1 MPGIDWLAGCVP
13 VAGAL
18 DACPQLML
26 HKMLPIRMELKIAIR
41 LRIGSPPTISV
52 DINPAGKR
60 MFLQDFRWL
69 PAITEV
75 IGWSQV
81 ARKHCAD
88 WQQCLVSGTPNSLTI
103 ASITFLFFAG
113 ALGGALN
120 SVAGGGSFI
129 AFPALLFT
137 GVPPIPANA
146 TNTIALW
153 TAAAASGGAYRNR
166 LDVPRRVM
174 IPLLAASLA
183 GGLIGAIL
191 LLKTPPQTFMR
202 VLPWLTLGA
211 TLLFAFGKKLA
222 GGRKSVIEHEASSGA
237 LAGTTLFQLCVAVYG
252 GYFGGGM
259 GIVMLAM
266 LAVLG
271 MTDIHAMNALK
282 SVLGFVING
291 VAVVTFIVARAVYWK
306 HGIVMIAGGIVGGYV
321 GAHYAQKLPQSWIR
335 IFVVLVGAGMTVY
348 FFWKSY

>member
-1 MPGIDWLAGCVP
+1 LT
-13 VAGAL
+13 L
-18 DACPQLML
+18 
-26 HKMLPIRMELKIAIR
+26 EFAI
-41 LRIGSPPTISV
+41 
-52 DINPAGKR
+52 
-60 MFLQDFRWL
+60 
-69 PAITEV
+69 
-75 IGWSQV
+75 
-81 ARKHCAD
+81 
-88 WQQCLVSGTPNSLTI
+88 
-103 ASITFLFFAG
+103 FLFLAG

-153 TAAAASGGAYRNR
+153 TAAAASGGAYRKQ

-174 IPLLAASLA
+174 IPLLAASLV
-183 GGLIGAIL
+183 GGLIGALL
-191 LLKTPPQTFMR
+191 LLKTPAQTFMR

-222 GGRKSVIEHEASSGA
+222 GGCQSVLEHEHEASTAA
-237 LAGTTLFQLCVAVYG
+237 LVVTTLFQLCVAVYG

-266 LAVLG
+266 LAALG

-291 VAVVTFIVARAVYWK
+291 VAVVTFVLARAVYWK
-306 HGIVMIAGGIVGGYV
+306 HGIIMIVGGIIGGYL
-321 GAHYAQKLPQSWIR
+321 GAHYALKLPQKWIR
-335 IFVVLVGAGMTVY
+335 IFVVLVGAGMTAY

>member
-1 MPGIDWLAGCVP
+1 LTLETILFLFLAGV
-13 VAGAL
+13 
-18 DACPQLML
+18 
-26 HKMLPIRMELKIAIR
+26 
-41 LRIGSPPTISV
+41 
-52 DINPAGKR
+52 
-60 MFLQDFRWL
+60 
-69 PAITEV
+69 
-75 IGWSQV
+75 
-81 ARKHCAD
+81 
-88 WQQCLVSGTPNSLTI
+88 
-103 ASITFLFFAG
+103 
-113 ALGGALN
+113 LGGALN

-153 TAAAASGGAYRNR
+153 TAAAASGGAYRKQ

-174 IPLLAASLA
+174 IPLLAASLI
-183 GGLIGAIL
+183 GGLIGALL
-191 LLKTPPQTFMR
+191 LLKTPAQTFMR

-222 GGRKSVIEHEASSGA
+222 GGRQSVLEHDHETSTAA

-271 MTDIHAMNALK
+271 MTNIHAMNALK

-291 VAVVTFIVARAVYWK
+291 IAVVTFIVARAVYWK
-306 HGIVMIAGGIVGGYV
+306 HGIVMIIGGIVGGYL
-321 GAHYAQKLPQSWIR
+321 GAHYALKISPVWIR
-335 IFVVLVGAGMTVY
+335 MFVVLVGAGMTVY

>member
-1 MPGIDWLAGCVP
+1 V
-13 VAGAL
+13 
-18 DACPQLML
+18 
-26 HKMLPIRMELKIAIR
+26 
-41 LRIGSPPTISV
+41 
-52 DINPAGKR
+52 
-60 MFLQDFRWL
+60 
-69 PAITEV
+69 
-75 IGWSQV
+75 
-81 ARKHCAD
+81 
-88 WQQCLVSGTPNSLTI
+88 
-103 ASITFLFFAG
+103 AG

-153 TAAAASGGAYRNR
+153 TGATASGGAYRKR
-166 LDVPRRVM
+166 LDVPRRVFV
-174 IPLLAASLA
+174 PLLAASLT
-183 GGLIGAIL
+183 GGLAGAFL
-191 LLKTPPQTFMR
+191 LLKTPAHTFMR

-211 TLLFAFGKKLA
+211 TLLFAFGRKLA
-222 GGRKSVIEHEASSGA
+222 AGRKSVIEHETTGPA
-237 LAGTTLFQLCVAVYG
+237 LVTATLFQLGVGVYG

-266 LAVLG
+266 LAALG

-282 SVLGFVING
+282 SVMGSVING

-306 HGIVMIAGGIVGGYV
+306 PGIVMILGAIVGGYL
-321 GAHYAQKLPQSWIR
+321 GAHYAQRLPQAWIR
-335 IFVVLVGAGMTVY
+335 WFVVLVGAGMTAY

>member
-1 MPGIDWLAGCVP
+1 
-13 VAGAL
+13 
-18 DACPQLML
+18 
-26 HKMLPIRMELKIAIR
+26 
-41 LRIGSPPTISV
+41 
-52 DINPAGKR
+52 
-60 MFLQDFRWL
+60 
-69 PAITEV
+69 
-75 IGWSQV
+75 
-81 ARKHCAD
+81 
-88 WQQCLVSGTPNSLTI
+88 LTI
-103 ASITFLFFAG
+103 ESILFLFFAG

-137 GVPPIPANA
+137 GVLPIPANA

-153 TAAAASGGAYRNR
+153 TAAAASGGAYRKR

-174 IPLLAASLA
+174 IPLLAVSLL
-183 GGLIGAIL
+183 GGLLGALL
-191 LLKTPPQTFMR
+191 LLKTPAQTFMR

-222 GGRKSVIEHEASSGA
+222 GSRQSVIEQDHEASTAA
-237 LAGTTLFQLCVAVYG
+237 LAGTTLFQLCVAIYG

-291 VAVVTFIVARAVYWK
+291 VAVITFIVAGAVYWK

-321 GAHYAQKLPQSWIR
+321 GAHYALKMPQSWIR
-335 IFVVLVGAGMTVY
+335 TFVVLVGAAMTVY

>member
-1 MPGIDWLAGCVP
+1 MT
-13 VAGAL
+13 
-18 DACPQLML
+18 PQ
-26 HKMLPIRMELKIAIR
+26 
-41 LRIGSPPTISV
+41 T
-52 DINPAGKR
+52 
-60 MFLQDFRWL
+60 
-69 PAITEV
+69 V
-75 IGWSQV
+75 I
-81 ARKHCAD
+81 
-88 WQQCLVSGTPNSLTI
+88 
-103 ASITFLFFAG
+103 FLFCAG

-129 AFPALLFT
+129 AFPALLWT

-153 TAAAASGGAYRNR
+153 TGAAASGGAYRKR

-174 IPLLAASLA
+174 IPLLTASLM
-183 GGLIGAIL
+183 GGLAGAIL
-191 LLKTPPQTFMR
+191 LLKTPAHTFMR
-202 VLPWLTLGA
+202 VLPWMTLGA

-222 GGRKSVIEHEASSGA
+222 GGRKSLIEHETTGAA
-237 LAGTTLFQLCVAVYG
+237 LAGATTFQLCVAVYG

-266 LAVLG
+266 LAALG

-282 SVLGFVING
+282 SVMGFVING
-291 VAVVTFIVARAVYWK
+291 IAVVTFVFAGAVAWK
-306 HGIVMIAGGIVGGYV
+306 HGAVMILGGIVGGYF
-321 GAHYAQKLPQSWIR
+321 GAHYAMKMPQIWIR